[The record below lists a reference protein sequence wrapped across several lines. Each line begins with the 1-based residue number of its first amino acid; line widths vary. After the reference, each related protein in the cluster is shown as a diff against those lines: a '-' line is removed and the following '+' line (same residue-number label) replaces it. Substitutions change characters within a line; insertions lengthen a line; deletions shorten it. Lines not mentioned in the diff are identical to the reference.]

1 MSRIH
6 EALKKAEQE
15 RSAIARPSE
24 DVPAPVD
31 FGEAAAPVRTVQ
43 TRAVVPAAAP
53 SSDGLSF
60 EMIREN
66 SRSAV
71 WNFDPRTV
79 LFGTPRPNENKARL
93 GTEEFRTLRSRLY
106 QIRERQPL
114 KTLLVTSAL
123 PAEGKTFVASNLAQV
138 IVRQHERRALLID
151 ADLRWSRMHL
161 SFGTSMKPGLTDYL
175 SGAADEISVIQRGAY
190 DNLFF
195 VPGGSPSSN
204 PAELLASGRME
215 AFLRKMAPLFDWVIL
230 DSPPAVPVADAS
242 LLADM
247 CDGVLM
253 VVRSAVTP
261 YDMAQRAVQEF
272 REKHLVGVVL
282 NDVEPGSGYSS
293 YYYHYY
299 HGRSGVNGK
308 GKAE

>member
-15 RSAIARPSE
+15 RSENPRPPE
-24 DVPAPVD
+24 EILAPVD
-31 FGEAAAPVRTVQ
+31 FPEVGVLHRPAETRPIVSAAIET
-43 TRAVVPAAAP
+43 
-53 SSDGLSF
+53 SDGISF
-60 EMIREN
+60 DMLRERCQAA
-66 SRSAV
+66 S
-71 WNFDPRTV
+71 WNFDPRTI
-79 LFGTPRPNENKARL
+79 LFGTPRPGENKTRL

-114 KTLLVTSAL
+114 KTVLVTSAL
-123 PAEGKTFVASNLAQV
+123 PAEGKTFVAANLAQV

-161 SFGTSMKPGLTDYL
+161 SFGTNLKPGLTDFLMGNVDEL
-175 SGAADEISVIQRGAY
+175 SIIQRGAY
-190 DNLFF
+190 DNLFMI
-195 VPGGSPSSN
+195 PGGSPCSN
-204 PAELLASGRME
+204 PAELIASGKLE
-215 AFLRKMAPLFDWVIL
+215 AMLRRLAPLFDWVIL
-230 DSPPAVPVADAS
+230 DSPPAVPVSDSS

-253 VVRSAVTP
+253 VVRSAITP

-282 NDVEPGSGYSS
+282 NDVEPGTGYSS

-308 GKAE
+308 GKG

>member
-15 RSAIARPSE
+15 RSGNPRPPE
-24 DVPAPVD
+24 EILAPVD
-31 FGEAAAPVRTVQ
+31 FPEVGALHRPAE
-43 TRAVVPAAAP
+43 TRAIVSAAVET
-53 SSDGLSF
+53 SDGISF
-60 EMIREN
+60 EMIRQ
-66 SRSAV
+66 RCQSAS

-79 LFGTPRPNENKARL
+79 LFGTPRPGESKTRL

-114 KTLLVTSAL
+114 KTVLVTSAL
-123 PAEGKTFVASNLAQV
+123 PAEGKTFIAANLAQV

-161 SFGTSMKPGLTDYL
+161 SFGTNLKPGLTDYL
-175 SGAADEISVIQRGAY
+175 MGNVDEFAIIQRGAY
-190 DNLFF
+190 ENLFMI
-195 VPGGSPSSN
+195 PGGSPCSN
-204 PAELLASGRME
+204 PAELIASGKLE
-215 AFLRKMAPLFDWVIL
+215 ALLRRLAPLFDWVII
-230 DSPPAVPVADAS
+230 DSPPAVPVSDSS

-261 YDMAQRAVQEF
+261 FDMAQRAVQEF

-282 NDVEPGSGYSS
+282 NDVEPGTGYNS

-308 GKAE
+308 GKG

>member
-15 RSAIARPSE
+15 RNIAHPAE
-24 DVPAPVD
+24 EILAPVE
-31 FGEAAAPVRTVQ
+31 FPEAVPLHRPAETHAITSAAA
-43 TRAVVPAAAP
+43 A
-53 SSDGLSF
+53 SSDGLTF
-60 EMIREN
+60 DLIRER
-66 SRSAV
+66 SRASA
-71 WNFDPRTV
+71 WAFDPRTV
-79 LFGTPRPNENKARL
+79 LFGTPRPNEQKARL

-106 QIRERQPL
+106 QIRERQAL

-161 SFGTSMKPGLTDYL
+161 SFGTSMKPGLSDYL
-175 SGAADEISVIQRGAY
+175 SGEADELSIIQRGAY

-195 VPGGSPSSN
+195 IPGGSPCSN
-204 PAELLASGRME
+204 PAELLASGKLE
-215 AFLRKMAPLFDWVIL
+215 ALLHKMAPLFDWVIL
-230 DSPPAVPVADAS
+230 DSPPAVPVSDAS

-282 NDVEPGSGYSS
+282 NDVEPGTGYSS

-308 GKAE
+308 GKG

>member
-15 RSAIARPSE
+15 RSAVARTSE
-24 DVPAPVD
+24 EIHAPVE
-31 FGEAAAPVRTVQ
+31 FPETAPVSRAAE
-43 TRAVVPAAAP
+43 TRAITPAAVG
-53 SSDGLSF
+53 SSNGLTF
-60 EMIREN
+60 DAIREG
-66 SRSAV
+66 SRASV
-71 WNFDPRTV
+71 WNFDPRAI

-123 PAEGKTFVASNLAQV
+123 PAEGKTFVAANLAQV
-138 IVRQHERRALLID
+138 IVRQHERSALLID

-175 SGAADEISVIQRGAY
+175 SGEADELSVIQRGPY
-190 DNLFF
+190 DNMFF
-195 VPGGSPSSN
+195 VPGGSPSPN
-204 PAELLASGRME
+204 PAELLSSGRMD

-230 DSPPAVPVADAS
+230 DSPPAVPVSDAS

-282 NDVEPGSGYSS
+282 NDVEPGAGYRS

-308 GKAE
+308 DKV

>member
-15 RSAIARPSE
+15 RSGIARPADESL
-24 DVPAPVD
+24 APVE
-31 FGEAAAPVRTVQ
+31 FSEAGPLHRPVETHAIATAPQV
-43 TRAVVPAAAP
+43 
-53 SSDGLSF
+53 SSNGLTF
-60 EMIREN
+60 DMIREN
-66 SRSAV
+66 TKSSA
-71 WNFDPRTV
+71 WNFDPRKV
-79 LFGTPRPNENKARL
+79 LFGTPRPGDQKARL

-106 QIRERQPL
+106 QIREKQPL

-123 PAEGKTFVASNLAQV
+123 PAEGKTFVAGNLAQV

-151 ADLRWSRMHL
+151 ADLRWSRLHL
-161 SFGTSMKPGLTDYL
+161 SFGTTMKPGLTDYL
-175 SGAADEISVIQRGAY
+175 AGNADELSIIQRGAY

-195 VPGGSPSSN
+195 VPGGSPCSN
-204 PAELLASGRME
+204 PAELIAGGKLE
-215 AFLRKMAPLFDWVIL
+215 AFLHRMAPLFDWVIL
-230 DSPPAVPVADAS
+230 DSPPAVPVSDSS

-253 VVRSAVTP
+253 IVRSAVTP

-308 GKAE
+308 GKG

>member
-15 RSAIARPSE
+15 RSGSARPPE
-24 DVPAPVD
+24 EILAPVD
-31 FGEAAAPVRTVQ
+31 FPEVGALHRPAE
-43 TRAVVPAAAP
+43 TRAIVSAAVET
-53 SSDGLSF
+53 SDGISF
-60 EMIREN
+60 DMIRERCHAT
-66 SRSAV
+66 S
-71 WNFDPRTV
+71 WNFDPRTI
-79 LFGTPRPNENKARL
+79 LFGTPRPGENKTRL

-114 KTLLVTSAL
+114 KTVLVTSAL
-123 PAEGKTFVASNLAQV
+123 PAEGKTFVAANLAQV

-161 SFGTSMKPGLTDYL
+161 SFGTNLKPGLTDYL
-175 SGAADEISVIQRGAY
+175 MGNVDELSIIQRGAY
-190 DNLFF
+190 DNLFMI
-195 VPGGSPSSN
+195 PGGSPCSN
-204 PAELLASGRME
+204 PAELIASGRLDAM
-215 AFLRKMAPLFDWVIL
+215 LRRLAPLFDWVII
-230 DSPPAVPVADAS
+230 DSPPAVPVSDSS

-253 VVRSAVTP
+253 VVRSAITP

-282 NDVEPGSGYSS
+282 NDVEPGTGYNS

-299 HGRSGVNGK
+299 HGRSGMNGK
-308 GKAE
+308 GKG

>member
-15 RSAIARPSE
+15 RNAIARPE
-24 DVPAPVD
+24 EEILAPVE
-31 FGEAAAPVRTVQ
+31 FPEAAPLHRPAE
-43 TRAVVPAAAP
+43 TRMIPPASA
-53 SSDGLSF
+53 SSDGLTF
-60 EMIREN
+60 DLIRER
-66 SRSAV
+66 SRSSA

-79 LFGTPRPNENKARL
+79 LFGTPRPNDQKARL

-123 PAEGKTFVASNLAQV
+123 PAEGKTFVACNLAQV

-175 SGAADEISVIQRGAY
+175 SGEADELSIIQRGAY

-195 VPGGSPSSN
+195 IPGGSPCSN
-204 PAELLASGRME
+204 PAELLASGKFE
-215 AFLRKMAPLFDWVIL
+215 AFLRKVAPLFDWVIL
-230 DSPPAVPVADAS
+230 DSPPAVPVSDSS

-261 YDMAQRAVQEF
+261 YDMAQRAVAEF

-308 GKAE
+308 GKG

>member
-15 RSAIARPSE
+15 RSGHSRSPEEIL
-24 DVPAPVD
+24 APVE
-31 FGEAAAPVRTVQ
+31 FPEVGALHRPAE
-43 TRAVVPAAAP
+43 TRAIVSAAVE
-53 SSDGLSF
+53 SSDGLTF
-60 EMIREN
+60 DMIRERCHAT
-66 SRSAV
+66 S

-79 LFGTPRPNENKARL
+79 LFGTPRPGEQKARL

-114 KTLLVTSAL
+114 KTVLVTSAL

-151 ADLRWSRMHL
+151 ADLRWSRLHL
-161 SFGTSMKPGLTDYL
+161 SFGTSLKPGLTDYL
-175 SGAADEISVIQRGAY
+175 AGNADEFSIIQRGAY
-190 DNLFF
+190 ENLFF
-195 VPGGSPSSN
+195 IPGGSPCSN
-204 PAELLASGRME
+204 PAELIASGKLE
-215 AFLRKMAPLFDWVIL
+215 AFLRQVAPLFDWVIL
-230 DSPPAVPVADAS
+230 DSPPAVPVSDSS

-293 YYYHYY
+293 YYYRYY

-308 GKAE
+308 GKG